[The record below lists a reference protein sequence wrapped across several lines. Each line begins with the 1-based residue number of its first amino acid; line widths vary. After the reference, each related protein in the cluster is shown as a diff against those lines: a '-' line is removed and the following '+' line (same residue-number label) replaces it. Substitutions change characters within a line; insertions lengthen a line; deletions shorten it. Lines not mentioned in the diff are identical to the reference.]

1 MAPVLPQEL
10 LDQVVD
16 HLWDDRKALIACN
29 AAGRVFV
36 PAARSHIFCDAAVGG
51 LLACERVERVLDGS
65 PDTARYVRT
74 LKVVAH
80 HFTYQAGAYRNID
93 SSWVSR
99 IPALVVRFPRLDA
112 LELESLNWNTL
123 RLCPARIS
131 PFLKAVSRLSSLVL
145 TNVHFGCSSQI
156 KDVLCVATRIT
167 ELRCDRVYWSY
178 WSPQRPSCLP
188 ELQDSREPSPLRRLV
203 LRPGSPSIL
212 FTKWLLHPGCE
223 LHIQDI
229 NVRWREREHTGAL
242 GDLLRASGVH
252 LESLYLELP
261 SSVAAEALS
270 YNSLDLS
277 ANPNLRRIQFEGPVL
292 PDCCN
297 WVPALIT
304 QIVSTKVA
312 TIDVLL
318 MAPWTQDLHA
328 FDWALLN
335 RALSHPR
342 FEGVRVTFDVS
353 LALWQ
358 ASNQAVVHDIVFN
371 ALPDFRSRGE
381 LVVTCS

>member
-1 MAPVLPQEL
+1 MAPELPQEL

-36 PAARSHIFCDAAVGG
+36 PAARSHIFCDATVDG
-51 LLACERVERVLDGS
+51 LRACERVERVLDGS
-65 PDTARYVRT
+65 PDIARYVRK
-74 LKVVAH
+74 LKVAAH

-99 IPALVVRFPRLDA
+99 IPALVVCFPRLDA

-123 RLCPARIS
+123 QLCPAHIGS
-131 PFLKAVSRLSSLVL
+131 FLKTVSRLTQLVL

-156 KDVLCVATRIT
+156 QDVLCVATRLT

-188 ELQDSREPSPLRRLV
+188 ELQDSLKSSPLRRLI
-203 LRPGSPSIL
+203 LRPGSPSTL

-223 LHIQDI
+223 LQIQDI

-252 LESLYLELP
+252 LESLNLELP
-261 SSVAAEALS
+261 GPVATEALS
-270 YNSLDLS
+270 CNSIDLS
-277 ANPNLRRIQFEGPVL
+277 ANSNLRRIHFEGPVL

-297 WVPALIT
+297 WVPALIAQIIST
-304 QIVSTKVA
+304 QVA

-318 MAPWTQDLHA
+318 MARWTQELHA

-335 RALSHPR
+335 RTLSHPR
-342 FEGVRVTFDVS
+342 FKGVRVTFHVS

-358 ASNQAVVHDIVFN
+358 ANNQAVVHDIVFN